1 MPGRH
6 TWSCRGHLLGQFHL
20 LSSYSKTRCTLLWD
34 YETLQQYLL
43 VRGREN
49 THPLPSPT
57 VSLENQSYN
66 PLVTGHYWREIG
78 SRYEI
83 QSTPKKSQE
92 GSTTEN
98 QTVVMSLLHNANNLS
113 QHLWG
118 STLTL
123 QSPRQESAVVFYLFV
138 KSLHVTS
145 PYVVVMWCWLNTP
158 FQKKAL
164 SETFCKLHNVNIK
177 EYSSYKEQNNCGL
190 GWLSGLILCIF
201 FFFFFLSVS
210 WFFCEIADKLYRC
223 KSLLFWLWYNIL
235 SHNVPPTTV
244 SDW

>member
-1 MPGRH
+1 MSSTQVFTLKNKKCGENHCVHAGIIINLYRLLIQMPGRH

-158 FQKKAL
+158 FQKKGLVRDILQA
-164 SETFCKLHNVNIK
+164 SQCKHQGI
-177 EYSSYKEQNNCGL
+177 QF
-190 GWLSGLILCIF
+190 I
-201 FFFFFLSVS
+201 
-210 WFFCEIADKLYRC
+210 
-223 KSLLFWLWYNIL
+223 
-235 SHNVPPTTV
+235 
-244 SDW
+244 